1 MSAAYILYSDFEIY
15 IPYSQSLKQK
25 RQVVQRLK
33 DRLRNQFNVSVAEV
47 SSLEDWQRAGMALVM
62 VGSSRKQLDSQ
73 QNALEAFILEV
84 VDAEV
89 VWLSREWV

>member
-1 MSAAYILYSDFEIY
+1 MA
-15 IPYSQSLKQK
+15 
-25 RQVVQRLK
+25 
-33 DRLRNQFNVSVAEV
+33 

>member
-1 MSAAYILYSDFEIY
+1 MSSAYILYSDFEIH

-47 SSLEDWQRAGMALVM
+47 ASLDDWQRAGLALVM

-73 QNALEAFILEV
+73 QNALEAFIQEV

>member
-84 VDAEV
+84 VDAA
-89 VWLSREWV
+89 